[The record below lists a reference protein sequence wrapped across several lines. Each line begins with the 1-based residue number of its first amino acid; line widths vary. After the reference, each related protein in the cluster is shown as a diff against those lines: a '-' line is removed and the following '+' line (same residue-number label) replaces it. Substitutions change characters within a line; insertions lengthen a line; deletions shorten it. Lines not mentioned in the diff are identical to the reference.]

1 MYGIERQECLKLK
14 NIMEKFMLI
23 IREDLKRMQV
33 ETEKHRD
40 RGMELMVKW
49 VEGIAEGGNFLGGEP
64 LEPVGRYV
72 RKDEVL
78 SDGPFIE
85 SKEGISGYTIIT
97 AENLEQATGI
107 AQTCPLVLNG
117 EAVIEVRQFMTVPPE
132 FQPKNFK

>member
-1 MYGIERQECLKLK
+1 
-14 NIMEKFMLI
+14 MEKFMLI
-23 IREDLKRMQV
+23 IREDLKRMQSY
-33 ETEKHRD
+33 TDKD
-40 RGMELMVKW
+40 REFGMSLMLKW

-64 LEPVGRYV
+64 LVPKGRYV

-107 AQTCPLVLNG
+107 AQTCPLVIRG
-117 EAVIEVRQFMTVPPE
+117 DAAIEVRPFLTVPPE
-132 FQPKNFK
+132 FQPKK